1 MSAFSIL
8 FRNLN
13 VLKSNLLVE
22 CFNNTGA
29 LISSIITSLL
39 ILITTRQ
46 VDNLV
51 QYKKGLLQLFIMQ
64 VLINTSSIENV
75 KNIDNLLSKMQK
87 PWNDK

>member
-29 LISSIITSLL
+29 LISSITTSLL